1 MKKFNY
7 FMFQSVKNVQP
18 KIIRE
23 SEQDDEWKS
32 YTYNNQKEQK
42 QWLQKKTWQFLQLW
56 HSRKKPITFSTQFQ
70 NTIEKLISV
79 AHKRHDM
86 TAHLLAWYRHLKK
99 SGRVKLVLW
108 TPNER

>member
-1 MKKFNY
+1 M
-7 FMFQSVKNVQP
+7 
-18 KIIRE
+18 
-23 SEQDDEWKS
+23 KS

-42 QWLQKKTWQFLQLW
+42 QWLQKKTWKFLQLL
-56 HSRKKPITFSTQFQ
+56 HSRKKNFKKNITFSAQFQ
-70 NTIEKLISV
+70 NTIEQLISV
-79 AHKRHDM
+79 AHKRHDL